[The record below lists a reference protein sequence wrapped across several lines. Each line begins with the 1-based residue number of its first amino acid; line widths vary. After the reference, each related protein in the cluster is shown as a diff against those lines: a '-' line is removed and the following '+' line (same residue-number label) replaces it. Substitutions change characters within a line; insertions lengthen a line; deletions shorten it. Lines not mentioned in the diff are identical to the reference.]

1 MTNLHDIKT
10 GPGFSV
16 SQMLPREGEASAAG
30 DGARPAEGA
39 RWRAWQGAVAHAHAM
54 VLLLLRQWKRIGLF
68 LLPWAVLI
76 GLGFPLMWRQ
86 VEQGS
91 RLAHAARGQD
101 LLRSTD
107 DIIQRVL
114 DRLGRDILFLSS
126 IAVQLPPQDLAPD
139 AIGGRIFASF
149 ASSSPDYDQVR
160 WLDEA
165 GMERLRVDRAAG
177 AVGIVSMGQLQ
188 NKADRPYFRESRD
201 LPAKAVYF
209 SAIDLNVERGA
220 VEVPFKP
227 MLRVATPVVPYGVRR
242 GIVIIN
248 YAVASLLTRVQK
260 IAGDE
265 PSLSLY
271 LINPAGYWIR
281 GPSEAD
287 DWAWQ
292 RPGDRGSVF
301 RDYPQVWQAMQ
312 SMPQGEWQEGGDHWL
327 FRKITLGNRLI
338 TAGEA
343 STITGPGT
351 TLYLAVRM
359 NEAVAA
365 QQEFLSKIILSVLS
379 VLFALMML
387 VIALRLAGGIEREA
401 DHRRALVVANLE
413 LRDANRH
420 LQEVQQEIARAE
432 RLSSLGLMVAGV
444 AHELNTP
451 LGSATLTLSKA
462 DEDLEGLERRITEGL
477 RKSDLTDFIAISHGN
492 ISLARDA
499 VQRCSDLVR
508 RFKQVAVDRATV
520 ARRRMDLA
528 ETLLDADPR
537 LRRWSPG
544 EGIALYLE
552 LEPGVEM
559 DSYPGPLS
567 QVISNLL
574 NNTLKHAFPE
584 GRHGTIHLRAGRK
597 GPDTV
602 LIEVRDDGVGI
613 PAEALPR
620 IFEPFFTTARGRG
633 GTGLGLHIVHQVVTD
648 LLGGRISALSPAP
661 GFASGTAFIIEIP
674 RVSPQPKPEAA
685 PPGRNAGA

>member
-1 MTNLHDIKT
+1 MRDIKS
-10 GPGFSV
+10 GLGFAV
-16 SQMLPREGEASAAG
+16 SPMLPREGATSPEGEAKRPEAET
-30 DGARPAEGA
+30 GAPA
-39 RWRAWQGAVAHAHAM
+39 WSGAVARVHAM
-54 VLLLLRQWKRIGLF
+54 ALLLLRQWKRIGLF

-76 GLGFPLMWRQ
+76 GLGFPLLWRQ

-91 RLAHAARGQD
+91 RQVHAARGQD

-139 AIGGRIFASF
+139 AIGGRIFSSF

-209 SAIDLNVERGA
+209 SALDLNVEHGA

-248 YAVASLLTRVQK
+248 YSVASLLTRVQK

-271 LINPAGYWIR
+271 LINPSGYWIR

-287 DWAWQ
+287 DWGWQ
-292 RPGDRGSVF
+292 RPGERGSVF

-312 SMPQGEWQEGGDHWL
+312 SMPQGEWQQGTDHWL
-327 FRKITLGNRLI
+327 FRKLTLGNRLI

-343 STITGPGT
+343 STVTGPGT

-365 QQEFLSKIILSVLS
+365 QQEFRSKVILSVLA
-379 VLFALMML
+379 VLFAAMML
-387 VIALRLAGGIEREA
+387 VIALRLAGGLEREA
-401 DHRRALVVANLE
+401 NHRRALVGANLE

-462 DEDLEGLERRITEGL
+462 DEDLVGLERRITEGL

-492 ISLARDA
+492 IGLARDA

-537 LRRWSPG
+537 LRRWSPS
-544 EGIALYLE
+544 EGVALHLE

-574 NNTLKHAFPE
+574 NNTLKHAFPD
-584 GRHGTIHLRAGRK
+584 GRHGTIHLRAARK
-597 GPDTV
+597 GADTV
-602 LIEVRDDGVGI
+602 VIEVRDDGVGI
-613 PAEALPR
+613 PRDVLPR

-648 LLGGRISALSPAP
+648 LLGGRIAAASPAP
-661 GFASGTAFIIEIP
+661 GYAGGTCFTIEIP
-674 RVSPQPKPEAA
+674 RVSPMAKGEAE
-685 PPGRNAGA
+685 

>member
-1 MTNLHDIKT
+1 MA
-10 GPGFSV
+10 
-16 SQMLPREGEASAAG
+16 RELIGWSAG
-30 DGARPAEGA
+30 
-39 RWRAWQGAVAHAHAM
+39 VIS
-54 VLLLLRQWKRIGLF
+54 LLLRQRKRIGLF

-76 GLGFPLMWRQ
+76 GLAFPLLWWQ
-86 VEQGS
+86 VEEGP
-91 RLAHAARGQD
+91 REARTARGQD
-101 LLRSTD
+101 LLRSVD

-126 IAVQLPPQDLAPD
+126 IAVQLPPQDLTPEG
-139 AIGGRIFASF
+139 IGGRIFASF

-165 GMERLRVDRAAG
+165 GLERLRVDRAAG
-177 AVGIVSMGQLQ
+177 AVGIVSLGELQ
-188 NKADRPYFRESRD
+188 DKADRPYFKDSRD

-209 SAIDLNVERGA
+209 SAIDLNVEHGV
-220 VEVPFKP
+220 VEQPFKP

-248 YAVASLLTRVQK
+248 YAMASLLARIQK

-265 PSLSLY
+265 PALSLF
-271 LINPAGYWIR
+271 LINSDGYWIR
-281 GPSEAD
+281 GPSAED

-301 RDYPQVWQAMQ
+301 RDLPELWQ
-312 SMPQGEWQEGGDHWL
+312 SMQAEPHGQWQQGSHYWL
-327 FRKITLGNRLI
+327 FRRVTFGNRLI

-343 STITGPGT
+343 STIAGPGT
-351 TLYLAVRM
+351 TLYVAVRM
-359 NEAVAA
+359 NEAHAEW
-365 QQEFLSKIILSVLS
+365 QELEAKILLSVMA
-379 VLFALMML
+379 VVFAVMML
-387 VIALRLAGGIEREA
+387 VIGVRLAGSLEREA
-401 DHRRALVVANLE
+401 SHRRALVAANAD

-462 DEDLEGLERRITEGL
+462 DEDLSHLERRMVEGL
-477 RKSDLTDFIAISHGN
+477 RRSDLTDFVGASHGN

-499 VQRCSDLVR
+499 IQRCSELVR

-520 ARRRMDLA
+520 ARRKMDLA
-528 ETLLDADPR
+528 ETVLDADPR
-537 LRRWSPG
+537 LRRWSPS
-544 EGIALYLE
+544 EGIALHLE

-584 GRHGTIHLRAGRK
+584 GRHGTMHLRAVRK
-597 GPDTV
+597 GRTAV
-602 LIEVRDDGVGI
+602 TIEIRDDGVGI
-613 PAEALPR
+613 PAEILPR

-633 GTGLGLHIVHQVVTD
+633 GTGLGLHIVHQIVTD
-648 LLGGRISALSPAP
+648 LLGGRISVESPVAGLSRGTCFTLELPLVAPDPRSAAEDPRRPA
-661 GFASGTAFIIEIP
+661 
-674 RVSPQPKPEAA
+674 
-685 PPGRNAGA
+685 